1 MPPVSNHINNNNINN
16 NNNWNRTSLS
26 LSSSSLL
33 LLPLLRSYTQ
43 YSIVR
48 RLLSVVVV
56 VVLLLLPNEVV
67 VATTSSRTT
76 TCPTTANRC
85 GNHHHHHQRTRNLQP
100 LTQSDNYST
109 AFIKTPNTFSSTS
122 STTAASTGS
131 RSSNSKNNN
140 IITMKAWTCHGR
152 NQRDMVHQLQ
162 QAGII
167 RSPQVQQVMSL
178 VDRKN
183 YFPTSTTSS
192 SSIPNSHYYYED
204 APYPIGY
211 GQTISAPHMH
221 AYVLEEIITH
231 LGPTAAPSPS
241 SNIAPTQETSPL
253 QFLDVGCGSGYITAC
268 LGRWLS
274 PSPPT
279 SRNNSKSRSIL
290 GVSGYVYG
298 IDIVPELVTMS
309 RTNIQKQ
316 DADLLLPPPPLVV
329 ETNGIDRT
337 TTDDD
342 ASPLSPPPPQQPQP
356 IVTIRLGNGYRGLP
370 QYAPFDI
377 IHVGA
382 AAITFP
388 YILCQQLKVGGLM
401 IVPIHD
407 DNNNNNNNLN
417 TKSQTLYKIER
428 LYDHHQDHPAG
439 TKNTR
444 RIDTTS
450 TTHIPSTVIVSSAP
464 DTNHDDDIN
473 DGNNESDDDASTSSF
488 DINDYR
494 ITPLLGVRY
503 VPLVHE

>member
-16 NNNWNRTSLS
+16 NNNWNRTS

-48 RLLSVVVV
+48 RLLSVVIV

-211 GQTISAPHMH
+211 GQTISAPMYSKKLSLIWVRPQHRVP
-221 AYVLEEIITH
+221 AQTLLPPRKH
-231 LGPTAAPSPS
+231 LHCNSWMLVVVPD
-241 SNIAPTQETSPL
+241 ILPL
-253 QFLDVGCGSGYITAC
+253 VWDVGCLRHHPHQGITARVVVYWEYRDTC
-268 LGRWLS
+268 TG
-274 PSPPT
+274 
-279 SRNNSKSRSIL
+279 SIL
-290 GVSGYVYG
+290 Y
-298 IDIVPELVTMS
+298 P
-309 RTNIQKQ
+309 NW
-316 DADLLLPPPPLVV
+316 
-329 ETNGIDRT
+329 
-337 TTDDD
+337 
-342 ASPLSPPPPQQPQP
+342 
-356 IVTIRLGNGYRGLP
+356 
-370 QYAPFDI
+370 
-377 IHVGA
+377 
-382 AAITFP
+382 
-388 YILCQQLKVGGLM
+388 
-401 IVPIHD
+401 
-407 DNNNNNNNLN
+407 
-417 TKSQTLYKIER
+417 
-428 LYDHHQDHPAG
+428 
-439 TKNTR
+439 
-444 RIDTTS
+444 
-450 TTHIPSTVIVSSAP
+450 
-464 DTNHDDDIN
+464 
-473 DGNNESDDDASTSSF
+473 
-488 DINDYR
+488 
-494 ITPLLGVRY
+494 
-503 VPLVHE
+503 